1 MRRDPAAGYK
11 VSPRTIASRR
21 VATPRWDAIHSTT
34 RSTDDEP
41 AAAEPAAE
49 PAAFEP
55 TPTQRAWVDWVL
67 DSVMAAQP
75 YPYAALLL
83 PASEPPVTALRLA
96 GERRDAGIGRPA
108 CGASPTD
115 AVALEDTIC
124 GSVFV
129 TGTPA
134 LVADVREHPGY
145 RLSAETAMRSG
156 LVVPVVRDG
165 RPIGVINVESPR
177 VGGLDIADL
186 ERVTRVAEQAAER
199 APS

>member
-1 MRRDPAAGYK
+1 M
-11 VSPRTIASRR
+11 
-21 VATPRWDAIHSTT
+21 T

-41 AAAEPAAE
+41 AALEPSAV
-49 PAAFEP
+49 EP
-55 TPTQRAWVDWVL
+55 TPALRAWVDWVL
-67 DSVMAAQP
+67 DSVMAEP

-83 PASEPPVTALRLA
+83 PASEPPVTGLRLA
-96 GERRDAGIGRPA
+96 GERRDAGIGQPA
-108 CGASPTD
+108 CGASTSEI
-115 AVALEDTIC
+115 VALEDSIC

-145 RLSAETAMRSG
+145 RPSVDTAMRSG

-165 RPIGVINVESPR
+165 QPIGVINVESPR

-186 ERVTRVAEQAAER
+186 ERLTRVAAEAAGR
-199 APS
+199 APG